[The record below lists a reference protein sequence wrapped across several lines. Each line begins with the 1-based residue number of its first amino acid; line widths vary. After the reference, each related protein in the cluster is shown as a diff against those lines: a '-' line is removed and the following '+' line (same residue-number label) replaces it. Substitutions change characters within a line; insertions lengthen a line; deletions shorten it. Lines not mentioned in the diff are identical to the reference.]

1 MTNDAADWKIGFKYA
16 MIDALVKNSTPVDP
30 NASAYGNAYG
40 WISSHYD
47 EIRQAI
53 NTGEIDYT
61 KTTWEEVSWHE
72 FMGTFYEGDTRK
84 VGLDVHVVL
93 KDGATYKLRYTGT
106 VAELINDV
114 VSDL

>member
-1 MTNDAADWKIGFKYA
+1 MTKDAADWKIGFKYA
-16 MIDALVKNSTPVDP
+16 MIDALVKNSTPVDVDKG
-30 NASAYGNAYG
+30 SFYG
-40 WISSHYD
+40 WMHPDYS

-53 NTGEIDYT
+53 NAGEIDYT
-61 KTTWEEVSWHE
+61 KTTWEEVDWHE

-84 VGLDVHVVL
+84 VGLDVNVVL